1 MLTVVVY
8 AVNLLIFGTA
18 EGAITIMAASI
29 PILRAL
35 LQPARTLH
43 PERDLDNYITVD
55 LPEEPLVTDEPKEL
69 RDSSS
74 TRRGSQ

>member
-1 MLTVVVY
+1 M
-8 AVNLLIFGTA
+8 LIFGTA

-43 PERDLDNYITVD
+43 PTRDLDNYITVD
-55 LPEEPLVTDEPKEL
+55 LPEEPQLNEDSKEI

-74 TRRGSQ
+74 TRRGSE